1 MTESARLYCGVKKMD
16 KVKSISFDSK
26 ISVIKKRDS
35 NLELFRII
43 TMLLIV
49 AHHFVVN
56 SGLMADDGLIYSSPF
71 SVNSIFLL
79 LLGAWGKTGINCFV
93 MITGYF
99 MCKSNITLNK
109 YLKLLFEIYFY
120 RISISLIFWITK
132 YESFSVNQLI
142 DMLLPVKNIGAN
154 FTGCFIMF
162 YLFIP
167 FINILINAMNKKQHI
182 GLLILCF
189 VTYVLFGT
197 VHKINFNYVSWL
209 MIIYLFAAY
218 IRFYPNKFFETK
230 KIGWLLLGCI
240 FLSSTSVVA
249 SLLLGNRLNKTIAY
263 YFVQDSNSF
272 LPFVTGICAFLFF
285 KNIKIRYSSIIN
297 AAGASTFG
305 VLLIHANSDTMR
317 QWLWVDLLKNT
328 EMYSSAY
335 MPLYAVVCA
344 IGIFVVC
351 VVIDQLRINFIEKPF
366 FKCFSGKI
374 QNISDSVRIRIENVV
389 KKYDIK

>member
-1 MTESARLYCGVKKMD
+1 MD

-162 YLFIP
+162 YLFIYP
-167 FINILINAMNKKQHI
+167 FYK
-182 GLLILCF
+182 
-189 VTYVLFGT
+189 
-197 VHKINFNYVSWL
+197 
-209 MIIYLFAAY
+209 Y
-218 IRFYPNKFFETK
+218 IDKRNE
-230 KIGWLLLGCI
+230 
-240 FLSSTSVVA
+240 
-249 SLLLGNRLNKTIAY
+249 
-263 YFVQDSNSF
+263 
-272 LPFVTGICAFLFF
+272 
-285 KNIKIRYSSIIN
+285 
-297 AAGASTFG
+297 
-305 VLLIHANSDTMR
+305 
-317 QWLWVDLLKNT
+317 
-328 EMYSSAY
+328 
-335 MPLYAVVCA
+335 
-344 IGIFVVC
+344 
-351 VVIDQLRINFIEKPF
+351 
-366 FKCFSGKI
+366 
-374 QNISDSVRIRIENVV
+374 
-389 KKYDIK
+389 